1 MVLYGVSLKPSTC
14 ENAYQ
19 HVTRLETYNNGINQS
34 THDFIASRAGSKC
47 RHRQQDE
54 IFVPNCPIHG
64 GSGSGQ
70 ILLRPSTKKS
80 RRRQGSTKKRSTKRI
95 GHRSRSKRRKSKS
108 KSRKRSKRKRRS
120 RLRV

>member
-70 ILLRPSTKKS
+70 KLMRPSTKKS
-80 RRRQGSTKKRSTKRI
+80 RRRQGSKQKKSTKRR
-95 GHRSRSKRRKSKS
+95 GHRSRSKRRKS

>member
-34 THDFIASRAGSKC
+34 THDFIASRAGSEC
-47 RHRQQDE
+47 RHRPQDE

-70 ILLRPSTKKS
+70 ILMRPSTKKS
-80 RRRQGSTKKRSTKRI
+80 RRRQGSKQKKSTKRR
-95 GHRSRSKRRKSKS
+95 GHRSRSKRRKS